1 MRNFKIW
8 SGLVLIFVSGAVV
21 GSIVSALLIKQR
33 VEGFPKR
40 GPHMANRMIV
50 YEIIRDMELSP
61 ALRDSID
68 AILEADRLEVEKLG
82 AEFGRSLE
90 EFTGRQF
97 EKIKV
102 VLSDDQKEIFDE
114 RAAELARLGGV
125 SRARITQIM
134 DLLRRAP
141 DIQEEILF
149 LPKTGRN
156 RDAFSTAA
164 LQPLAREHDWQR
176 QRVLWARLKAKLPAS
191 ALVPDA
197 SEEVPA

>member
-114 RAAELARLGGV
+114 RAAELRERFERMREKGRPGDHRNGRPGPPPSWEDRGAPHSEPPDSLGG
-125 SRARITQIM
+125 
-134 DLLRRAP
+134 RRP
-141 DIQEEILF
+141 PEI
-149 LPKTGRN
+149 
-156 RDAFSTAA
+156 
-164 LQPLAREHDWQR
+164 
-176 QRVLWARLKAKLPAS
+176 
-191 ALVPDA
+191 
-197 SEEVPA
+197 